1 MAKLEYNV
9 DLEVG
14 DTVICI
20 HMDDPYSP
28 VTTGMRGTV
37 KRRSEV
43 FGETQYNVD
52 WDNGSRLALISGV
65 DKWARVPKKR
75 TDESVLITT
84 KKNFLVENFYK
95 EHKDYFKYFNH
106 RLFHQF
112 MKKLRESGVA
122 NMFGSPQYLY
132 MGRERIEHKH
142 KYDDIPNEES
152 YDDML
157 EMSEDVRNDLISGSM
172 TYLEDNNKEVN
183 PRSVSRVVEKFA
195 KDAFMVFTRIAGGS
209 LPT

>member
-1 MAKLEYNV
+1 
-9 DLEVG
+9 
-14 DTVICI
+14 
-20 HMDDPYSP
+20 
-28 VTTGMRGTV
+28 MRGTV